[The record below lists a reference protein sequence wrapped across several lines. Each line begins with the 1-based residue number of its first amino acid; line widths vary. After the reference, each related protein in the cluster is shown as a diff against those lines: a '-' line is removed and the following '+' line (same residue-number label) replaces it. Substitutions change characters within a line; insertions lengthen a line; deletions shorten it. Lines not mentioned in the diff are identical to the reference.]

1 MFNLIVAVISIALI
15 AAMAAASIFYG
26 GSAFGEGTAKAQAST
41 LINNGQQISG
51 GQQLYMIDNSGNRA
65 NAISV
70 LTGGGYL
77 QAVPSAPATV
87 IAAAA
92 VWQIDEVGRFAYI
105 ALDDDNTGQQNSPA
119 HTVCAEIEAQGGA
132 TSAVSET
139 LVDADTDT
147 QYDNL
152 GTDLGTLTDDQFICA
167 STSADLNTSA
177 GTTIFAYKL

>member
-41 LINNGQQISG
+41 LINNGQQVSG
-51 GQQLYMIDNSGNRA
+51 AQQLYMIDNSGNRA
-65 NAISV
+65 NDIDV

-87 IAAAA
+87 IAASAA
-92 VWQIDEVGRFAYI
+92 WKIDEVGRFAYI
-105 ALDDDNTGQQNSPA
+105 ELDDDNTGQQNSPA

-132 TSAVSET
+132 VSAVNENLT
-139 LVDADTDT
+139 DVDTDS

-152 GTDLGTLTDDQFICA
+152 SADLATITDDQFICA
-167 STSADLNTSA
+167 SESGDLNTVG

>member
-65 NAISV
+65 NDIDV
-70 LTGGGYL
+70 LTAGGYL

-87 IAAAA
+87 IAASAA
-92 VWQIDEVGRFAYI
+92 WQIDEVGRFAYI
-105 ALDDDNTGQQNSPA
+105 ELDDDNSGQQNSPA

-132 TSAVSET
+132 TSATSEALT
-139 LVDADTDT
+139 DADSDD
-147 QYDNL
+147 QYDAL
-152 GTDLGTLTDDQFICA
+152 GTDLATLTDDQFICA
-167 STSADLNTSA
+167 STSGDLNTVG